1 MTLKI
6 SPFFFLMAAFIGFIN
21 SLNLYGTLLWII
33 VIFISIVVH
42 ELGHALFFRLFGL
55 NVHVELTLFGGVTY
69 PKGGRLSLPKEFIT
83 TLAGPVFGFSLFV
96 LASLIL
102 ASHSLTDPTMLYLLA
117 ITKLINLIWTVLNL
131 VPVLPLD
138 GGQLLR
144 IVFEFLG
151 GYGGRQKAFVASM
164 CIAFLAG
171 LVFIFMQL
179 YIISVL
185 FFMFAF
191 QNYEVAKQLKGSSEE
206 DESEILKQDLIKAE
220 NLFLQGK
227 LEEAISALEE
237 VRVRS
242 RRGMLYQI
250 ATQDLAKVYMKQKK
264 FQEAYKILKP
274 LSKVLSDT
282 GKILLHAAA
291 FEVGDYRMVLNL
303 AGHCLVTLPDSDMVL
318 HSAAAAAA
326 LKDLKASIGWLET
339 ARDYGCEKLKDFLE
353 EKHFNS
359 IRGTAQFKQFLKS
372 LTQS

>member
-1 MTLKI
+1 
-6 SPFFFLMAAFIGFIN
+6 
-21 SLNLYGTLLWII
+21 
-33 VIFISIVVH
+33 
-42 ELGHALFFRLFGL
+42 
-55 NVHVELTLFGGVTY
+55 
-69 PKGGRLSLPKEFIT
+69 
-83 TLAGPVFGFSLFV
+83 
-96 LASLIL
+96 
-102 ASHSLTDPTMLYLLA
+102 
-117 ITKLINLIWTVLNL
+117 VLNL

-144 IVFEFLG
+144 IVFEFFG
-151 GYGGRQKAFVASM
+151 GYEARQKAFVASM

-237 VRVRS
+237 IRARS

-250 ATQDLAKVYMKQKK
+250 ATQDLAKVYMKQEK

-359 IRGTAQFKQFLKS
+359 IRGTVEFKQFLKS

>member
-33 VIFISIVVH
+33 VIFLSIIVH
-42 ELGHALFFRLFGL
+42 EMGHALFFRLFGL

-83 TLAGPVFGFSLFV
+83 TLAGPVFGFGLFI
-96 LASLIL
+96 LASLLL
-102 ASHSLTDPTMLYLLA
+102 ASHSVTDPTILYLLN
-117 ITKLINLIWTVLNL
+117 ITRLINLIWTVLNL

-144 IVFEFLG
+144 IVFEFFG
-151 GYGGRQKAFVASM
+151 GYEARQKAFVASM

-237 VRVRS
+237 IRARS

-250 ATQDLAKVYMKQKK
+250 ATQDLAKVYMKQEK

-359 IRGTAQFKQFLKS
+359 IRGTVEFKQFLKS

>member
-33 VIFISIVVH
+33 VIFLSIIVH
-42 ELGHALFFRLFGL
+42 EMGHALFFRLFGL

-83 TLAGPVFGFSLFV
+83 TLAGPVFGFGLFI
-96 LASLIL
+96 LASLLL
-102 ASHSLTDPTMLYLLA
+102 ASHSVTDPTMLYLLN
-117 ITKLINLIWTVLNL
+117 ITRLINLIWTVLNL

-144 IVFEFLG
+144 IVFEFFG
-151 GYGGRQKAFVASM
+151 GYEARQKAFVASM

-237 VRVRS
+237 IRARS

-250 ATQDLAKVYMKQKK
+250 ATQDLAKVYMKQEK

-359 IRGTAQFKQFLKS
+359 IRGTVEFKQFLKS